1 MMFYDSRKI
10 LLTFVILIN
19 CFVYSN
25 KIAVATK
32 VTGIAEIMKVGKKD
46 FNNLRAG
53 SILEDGDKI
62 RTGKSGFVA
71 IIFIDDKS
79 MLKIKEDSEAVIT
92 GRKTTKDISKKI
104 NIDGGTIRASITKQ
118 NVDFVIQ
125 TPTSVASVKGTD
137 FWMIVDELLGDQVI
151 GIEGQVSLVNT
162 ETGQEVMITTGMTGN
177 STPDGQVGV
186 SETNVSSIPEDPSDS
201 SQEGPSQLRIY
212 LEGPNGE
219 QKVFIIDYQ

>member
-1 MMFYDSRKI
+1 MMFYDSRKT
-10 LLTFVILIN
+10 LLTFIILIN

-32 VTGIAEIMKVGKKD
+32 VKGIAEIMKVGKKD

-79 MLKIKEDSEAVIT
+79 MLKIKEDSEAVIN

-177 STPDGQVGV
+177 STPDGQLGV
-186 SETNVSSIPEDPSDS
+186 SETNASSIPEDPSDS